1 MKRSISI
8 LLLSF
13 FCSIVFGQENESL
26 NNEKEIKSTIVDF
39 LKWYKENEPKLM
51 TSSIINGYNED
62 TIKKDSLLRVDMK
75 SVDEYLFNFKKSNYV
90 SNSFLGNLRAIYK
103 SVSDTLIKYP
113 LIDYFGPV
121 PGLEC
126 DLLFGFEP
134 EEILDHINEGRL
146 SKVYVIYKK
155 AIVKF
160 EISEFNQMIFC
171 LTKVDN
177 NRWIIDNLD
186 YDWTNAEQALSK
198 K

>member
-1 MKRSISI
+1 
-8 LLLSF
+8 
-13 FCSIVFGQENESL
+13 
-26 NNEKEIKSTIVDF
+26 
-39 LKWYKENEPKLM
+39 M

-134 EEILDHINEGRL
+134 EEILDHINDGRL

>member
-134 EEILDHINEGRL
+134 EEILDHINDGRL

>member
-13 FCSIVFGQENESL
+13 FCSIVFGQKNESS

-51 TSSIINGYNED
+51 TSPIINGYNED

-90 SNSFLGNLRAIYK
+90 SNSFLGNLRAMYK

-113 LIDYFGPV
+113 LIDYFGPI

-134 EEILDHINEGRL
+134 EEILDHIDEGRL
-146 SKVYVIYKK
+146 SKVYVIHKK

-160 EISEFNQMIFC
+160 EISEFNQIIFC

-177 NRWIIDNLD
+177 NQWIIDNLD
-186 YDWTNAEQALSK
+186 YDWTNAEQALNK